1 MGDVPHVLAVCG
13 ASEELVVTPEDDGE
27 WSVTLVDTP
36 SSFVDVYSSDD
47 IYPAELWKE
56 AAAYFASAPEEDMTL
71 PGGRYSCAHALLSR
85 HLPFFKGRSL
95 GQLNHIV
102 QLAMTDKKLLGYL
115 NGAVV
120 PYGRSQSMVKE
131 RSASHNQALENP
143 CLEAASL
150 PCATLQ
156 QTQSCLRTILE
167 EAASNQGQG
176 PGQIALS
183 NVKRMFRSQFELELS
198 ETTLGHSRLTD
209 LLRDQ
214 SFRSVCHVQL
224 EKHGYTI
231 VQVVEPE
238 QPNLAYCAAGFCADE
253 PLCLLD
259 AEEPSDIAAFGPTP
273 GPFGP
278 TPQCASFVFESGQVL
293 RTEDVDTS
301 GDLLPFGPNSAS
313 TFLAE
318 HCVNNTVIHD
328 EGSYLKQILHDYLG
342 QAQSVI
348 QEDEANPRQFCPH
361 EPLCFEAADR
371 SLNVLGFG
379 PTPGPFGW
387 SPSPQH
393 TRPVAVPPLPSLSP
407 WKDGR
412 LDNMVQRTF
421 IHADSPAKALAFGSL
436 RRSSSMGDL
445 SESTS
450 ARSVSRKDSEAS
462 HDFEDSPWYQ
472 DISCQLVVSDG
483 NDSIPPTPMMWVP
496 STPFTPLGL
505 DHSVQLLQQ
514 PCGELPILS
523 LSHLVA

>member
-1 MGDVPHVLAVCG
+1 MG
-13 ASEELVVTPEDDGE
+13 
-27 WSVTLVDTP
+27 
-36 SSFVDVYSSDD
+36 
-47 IYPAELWKE
+47 
-56 AAAYFASAPEEDMTL
+56 EEDMTL

-167 EAASNQGQG
+167 EASSDVAQG
-176 PGQIALS
+176 PGQVALS

-198 ETTLGHSRLTD
+198 ETTLGHSKLTE

-214 SFRSVCHVQL
+214 SFRSICYVQL

-231 VQVVEPE
+231 VQVVQPE
-238 QPNLAYCAAGFCADE
+238 KPNLECWTAGFCADE
-253 PLCLLD
+253 PLCLPNAD
-259 AEEPSDIAAFGPTP
+259 ESSDTAMFGPTP

-278 TPQCASFVFESGQVL
+278 TPVHAPSGFEFGQVP
-293 RTEDVDTS
+293 RTEYVSTS
-301 GDLLPFGPNSAS
+301 WDLLAPAL
-313 TFLAE
+313 LAPRG
-318 HCVNNTVIHD
+318 VNTTVMHE
-328 EGSYLKQILHDYLG
+328 EGSYLKQVLHDYLD
-342 QAQSVI
+342 QAHNVI
-348 QEDEANPRQFCPH
+348 QDDETNPSKFCPH
-361 EPLCFEAADR
+361 EPLCFEATDQ
-371 SLNVLGFG
+371 SVHVPWFG

-387 SPSPQH
+387 SPSPQ
-393 TRPVAVPPLPSLSP
+393 RARSVAVPPLPSLSP
-407 WKDGR
+407 WRDGQ
-412 LDNMVQRTF
+412 LDNMVHRTF
-421 IHADSPAKALAFGSL
+421 IHAKSPVNNLVPVGH

-445 SESTS
+445 SVSTS
-450 ARSVSRKDSEAS
+450 ARSRSVSCENSETSDDSGDYAREQRDNS
-462 HDFEDSPWYQ
+462 R
-472 DISCQLVVSDG
+472 QLVVADG
-483 NDSIPPTPMMWVP
+483 MDSIPPTPMMWAP
-496 STPFTPLGL
+496 PTPFTPQGL
-505 DHSVQLLQQ
+505 EYSVPFIQPLIQQ
-514 PCGELPILS
+514 PYAALPALC

>member
-1 MGDVPHVLAVCG
+1 MG
-13 ASEELVVTPEDDGE
+13 
-27 WSVTLVDTP
+27 
-36 SSFVDVYSSDD
+36 
-47 IYPAELWKE
+47 
-56 AAAYFASAPEEDMTL
+56 EEDMTL

-167 EAASNQGQG
+167 EAASNQGEG

-209 LLRDQ
+209 LLRGQ
-214 SFRSVCHVQL
+214 SFRSICHVQL

-231 VQVVEPE
+231 VQVVQPE
-238 QPNLAYCAAGFCADE
+238 QPNLECWTAGFCADE
-253 PLCLLD
+253 PLCLPH
-259 AEEPSDIAAFGPTP
+259 AEESSDTAVFGPTP

-278 TPQCASFVFESGQVL
+278 TPVHASSGFESGQVP
-293 RTEDVDTS
+293 RIEDVNVS
-301 GDLLPFGPNSAS
+301 CDLPAFGQGPGLSSSAPAL
-313 TFLAE
+313 LAP
-318 HCVNNTVIHD
+318 HGVNGTMMHE
-328 EGSYLKQILHDYLG
+328 EGSYLKQILHDYLD

-348 QEDEANPRQFCPH
+348 QDDETNLRKFCPH
-361 EPLCFEAADR
+361 EPLCFEATDQ
-371 SLNVLGFG
+371 SLHVPWFG

-387 SPSPQH
+387 SPSPQPA
-393 TRPVAVPPLPSLSP
+393 RSFAVPPLPSLSP
-407 WKDGR
+407 WKDGQ
-412 LDNMVQRTF
+412 LDSMVRRTF
-421 IHADSPAKALAFGSL
+421 IHAQSPAKSFVPGSL

-450 ARSVSRKDSEAS
+450 ARSNGEAN
-462 HDFEDSPWYQ
+462 HDFAESPRYLDSPSQ
-472 DISCQLVVSDG
+472 PVVADSMDG
-483 NDSIPPTPMMWVP
+483 IPPTPMMWAP
-496 STPFTPLGL
+496 PTPFTPLGL
-505 DHSVQLLQQ
+505 EHSLPLSQQ
-514 PCGELPILS
+514 PYLALPVLCLS
-523 LSHLVA
+523 DLVA